1 MAAALA
7 YRHTG
12 RACGLSF
19 QVIAGG
25 YDHQRVLGFLRRL
38 LHRYRRGALWLVWD
52 RLPAHRDRRVQHFL
66 RRHRRLHVVWLPPYA
81 PECNP
86 VDWLWP
92 NLKGRELANHD
103 PGTDAALRHCAHRGI
118 QRIRASH
125 RLPASFLRATRL
137 TL

>member
-25 YDHQRVLGFLRRL
+25 YDHQRVLCFLRRL
-38 LHRYRRGALWLVWD
+38 LRRYRRGALWLVWD

-66 RRHRRLHVVWLPPYA
+66 RRHRRLQVVWLPPYA

-103 PGTDAALRHCAHRGI
+103 PGTDAALRRCAHRGI
-118 QRIRASH
+118 QRIRTSH
-125 RLPASFLRATRL
+125 RLPASFLRAARL